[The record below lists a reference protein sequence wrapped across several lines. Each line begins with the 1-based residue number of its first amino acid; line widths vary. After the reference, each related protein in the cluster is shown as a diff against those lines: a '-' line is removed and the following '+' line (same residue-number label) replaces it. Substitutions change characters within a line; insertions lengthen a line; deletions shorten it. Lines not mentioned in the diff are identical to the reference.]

1 MRLPKFEHLQ
11 PESLREALD
20 LLSEHGEEV
29 KATAGGTD
37 LLVSMKQR
45 LLTPRYLLN
54 LKGLAGLDFI
64 REDKE
69 SKEGLRLGALTR
81 LATIVKSPLVREKFP
96 VLAQA
101 AGYVSAPPLQNMGTL
116 GGNLCL
122 NTRCFFY
129 NQSLSWRQ
137 ARPLCFKMGGEM
149 CHAVKG
155 SDHCYSVYRGDL
167 APVLIALGARVTLA
181 KKDSQRVIPLLELY
195 TGKGEEPI
203 ALEAGEILTEVE
215 IPGPA
220 PDCKSGKSSLTT
232 ASWGGDYQKLRY
244 RGAMDF
250 PLVGV
255 AAVLNW
261 NGESCTRARVVLTA
275 VASAP
280 VVVEEANELLEGQKP
295 DEKAIARAAEAVY
308 KAAHPVANVGSTPP
322 YRRKMARVMAKRAIT
337 NAWGRE

>member
-11 PESLREALD
+11 PESLEEALD

-29 KATAGGTD
+29 KVIAGGTD
-37 LLVSMKQR
+37 LLVSMKHR

-54 LKGLAGLDFI
+54 LKGLGLDFI
-64 REDKE
+64 EDG
-69 SKEGLRLGALTR
+69 KEGLRIGALTR
-81 LATIVKSPLVREKFP
+81 LADIIKSPLVRERFP

-129 NQSLSWRQ
+129 NQSQFWRE
-137 ARPLCFKMGGEM
+137 ARPLCFKTGGEV
-149 CHAVKG
+149 CHVVKG
-155 SDHCYSVYRGDL
+155 GDRCYSVYQGDL
-167 APVLIALGARVTLA
+167 APVLIALEARVKLA
-181 KKDSQRVIPLLELY
+181 KKGGERVIPLLDLY

-203 ALEAGEILTEVE
+203 ALEAGETLTEVE
-215 IPGPA
+215 IPAPR
-220 PDCKSGKSSLTT
+220 PDCKSGESSPTI

-255 AAVLNW
+255 AAVLHR
-261 NGESCTRARVVLTA
+261 NGGSCARAKVVLTA

-280 VVVEEANELLEGQKP
+280 VVVEEAGKLLEGQKP
-295 DEKAIARAAEAVY
+295 DEEAIARAAEATY
-308 KAAHPVANVGSTPP
+308 EEAHPVANVGSTPL
-322 YRRKMARVMAKRAIT
+322 YRRKMVRVMTQRAIA
-337 NAWGRE
+337 NAGGRG

>member
-11 PESLREALD
+11 PEFLEEALD
-20 LLSEHGEEV
+20 LLSEHGGEAKV
-29 KATAGGTD
+29 IAGGTD

-54 LKGLAGLDFI
+54 LKGLAELDFI
-64 REDKE
+64 KEDKE
-69 SKEGLRLGALTR
+69 GKEGLRIGALTR

-137 ARPLCFKMGGEM
+137 GRPLCFKMGGEM

-167 APVLIALGARVTLA
+167 APVLIALGASATLA
-181 KKDSQRVIPLLELY
+181 KKDSQRVIPLLDLY

-215 IPGPA
+215 IPA
-220 PDCKSGKSSLTT
+220 PS

-261 NGESCTRARVVLTA
+261 NGESCARARVVLTA

-280 VVVEEANELLEGQKP
+280 VVVEEASELLEGQKP
-295 DEKAIARAAEAVY
+295 DEKAIAGAAEAIY
-308 KAAHPVANVGSTPP
+308 KAARPVANVGSTPH

-337 NAWGRE
+337 NAAQITNHAP